1 MSNPYDKVDNSQAV
15 NLNTMSVPQ
24 LFDLLERTVMSND
37 HIKSTV
43 QMFGDRVSPLYMKKA
58 FVPNTGQF
66 MSLTEQDMQTY
77 GNEQPEGTN
86 PIFAKYGIGRTLAF
100 TFTDYGNAFQSTARA
115 RLTMKHA
122 DVVAKWADLP
132 RLLIERRYLDGV
144 HRLTFGT
151 SASYTNMDGTIKDNR
166 CIDGLSPF
174 NASHTL
180 PFSSDTYTNIVPSN
194 PVFSK
199 NALLA
204 AELLFKT
211 EIKDGFGVQQNIEPN
226 TLISTND
233 PTLVYNIRQI
243 MGSTTE
249 VGQANSA
256 VINTLTRYR
265 HVILPRLDSDANGAY
280 DSAKKDMWIL
290 GRFGGTDGVRMF
302 FTQPVG
308 IRYRKT
314 DVNNL
319 NGDITIAV
327 EGSWE
332 FRVADPRGMV
342 MSSGVGS

>member
-1 MSNPYDKVDNSQAV
+1 MDPYTKVDNSQAV

-37 HIKSTV
+37 HIKSSV
-43 QMFGDRVSPLYMKKA
+43 EMFGDRVSPLYMKKA
-58 FVPNTGQF
+58 FVPNTGQY
-66 MSLTEQDMQTY
+66 MTLTEQDMQTY
-77 GNEQPEGTN
+77 GNEQPEGSN
-86 PIFAKYGIGRTLAF
+86 PIFAKYGIGRTLTF
-100 TFTDYGNAFQSTARA
+100 TFTDYGNAYQSSARA

-144 HRLTFGT
+144 HRLTFAA
-151 SASYTNMDGTIKDNR
+151 SASYTNMDGTVKDNR
-166 CIDGLSPF
+166 CIDGLAAVS
-174 NASHTL
+174 ASHTL
-180 PFSSDTYTNIVPSN
+180 PFSSATYTNIVPVN
-194 PVFSK
+194 PVFGK
-199 NALLA
+199 TGLLA

-226 TLISTND
+226 TLITTND
-233 PTLVYNIRQI
+233 PTLMYNVRQI
-243 MGSTTE
+243 LGSSTE

-256 VINTLTRYR
+256 VINALTRYR
-265 HVILPRLDSDANGAY
+265 HVVLPKLDSDANGAY
-280 DSAKKDMWIL
+280 DATKKDTWFL

-314 DVNNL
+314 EVDNL
-319 NGDITIAV
+319 NGDITVAV

-332 FRVADPRGMV
+332 FRIADPRGMV
-342 MSSGVGS
+342 MSNGTGV